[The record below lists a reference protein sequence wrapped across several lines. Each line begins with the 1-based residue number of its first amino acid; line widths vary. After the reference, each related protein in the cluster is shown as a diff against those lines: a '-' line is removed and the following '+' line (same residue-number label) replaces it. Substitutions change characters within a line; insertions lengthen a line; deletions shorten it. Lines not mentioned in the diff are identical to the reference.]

1 MSVSHFDVN
10 SMTGRPKFIVRHSIW
25 TDVLEC
31 KEVFLVILTFLAV
44 FGYKITSPNLTFYSL
59 HVKRRMYLYNVADC
73 MLQVNCGVGGFI
85 ILAKITPVSI

>member
-1 MSVSHFDVN
+1 LAKKKTLM
-10 SMTGRPKFIVRHSIW
+10 
-25 TDVLEC
+25 
-31 KEVFLVILTFLAV
+31 VILTFLAV

>member
-1 MSVSHFDVN
+1 M
-10 SMTGRPKFIVRHSIW
+10 
-25 TDVLEC
+25 
-31 KEVFLVILTFLAV
+31 VILTFLAV

-85 ILAKITPVSI
+85 ITPVSI